1 MKPIKD
7 FLSLIRWPNI
17 FFIVLTQCLFYYIL
31 IPSVVPNFI
40 QDHSNLLFMLLMV
53 SSVFIASAGYI
64 INDYFDVKI
73 DTINKPE
80 KVIVGKRIKRRW
92 AIFFHL
98 LLSVLGLGTSI
109 YVAWKSSWW
118 LGLANLICIFLLWI
132 YSVKYKKELAVGNF
146 IIAALTAWVILSVYV
161 FVVGISGDALA
172 TYRPALLKYAFL
184 YAGFAF
190 IVTIIREVIKDM
202 EDTEGDRQYHSNTMP
217 IAWGIPTSKV
227 FTAVW
232 IMVCIG
238 LLFSIIGYAI
248 ALDKWGIIA
257 YIFLALIC
265 PFFYL
270 LHGLKQASNSKD
282 FHALSTTV
290 KFIMLLGILSMCI
303 FLIPS
308 F

>member
-1 MKPIKD
+1 LVPSIVPD
-7 FLSLIRWPNI
+7 FLQHNSNFL
-17 FFIVLTQCLFYYIL
+17 FF
-31 IPSVVPNFI
+31 
-40 QDHSNLLFMLLMV
+40 LLVV
-53 SSVFIASAGYI
+53 SSVFIAGAGYI

-73 DTINKPE
+73 DAINKPE

-98 LLSVLGLGTSI
+98 FLSVLGLGTSI

-161 FVVGISGDALA
+161 FVIGISGESSVEW
-172 TYRPALLKYAFL
+172 RPMLLKYAFL

-190 IVTIIREVIKDM
+190 ITTIIREVIKDM
-202 EDTEGDRQYHSNTMP
+202 EDTEGDRQFHSNTMP
-217 IAWGIPTSKV
+217 IAWGIPTTKV

-232 IMVCIG
+232 IIVCIG
-238 LLFSIIGYAI
+238 LLFSIIGYAM
-248 ALDKWGIIA
+248 ALDQWGIII
-257 YIFLALIC
+257 YILLALIF

-270 LHGLKQASNSKD
+270 LYKLKQANGSKD
-282 FHALSTTV
+282 YHALSTQV
-290 KFIMLLGILSMCI
+290 KIIMLLGILSMCI
-303 FLIPS
+303 FIIPG

>member
-7 FLSLIRWPNI
+7 FLQLIRWPNI
-17 FFIVLTQCLFYYIL
+17 FFIVITQCLFYFAL
-31 IPSVVPNFI
+31 VPSIVPVFFTRKSI
-40 QDHSNLLFMLLMV
+40 FLFFLLV
-53 SSVFIASAGYI
+53 ASSVFIAAAGYV

-73 DTINKPE
+73 DAINKPE

-98 LLSVLGLGTSI
+98 LLSAIGLGTSI
-109 YVAWKSSWW
+109 YVAWYTSMWIAI
-118 LGLANLICIFLLWI
+118 ANLCCIFLLWI
-132 YSVKYKKELAVGNF
+132 YSIKYKKELAIGNF
-146 IIAALTAWVILSVYV
+146 IIAALTAWVIFSVYI
-161 FVVGISGDALA
+161 FVIYFYGDSVDLES
-172 TYRPALLKYAFL
+172 PKLLKYALL

-232 IMVCIG
+232 IIVCIG
-238 LLFSIIGYAI
+238 LLIGIAGYAVVI
-248 ALDKWGIIA
+248 GSWWITI
-257 YIFLALIC
+257 YILGTLIFPFL
-265 PFFYL
+265 YL
-270 LHGLKQASNSKD
+270 LFKLRSANSSKD
-282 FHALSTTV
+282 YHLLSSSV
-290 KFIMLLGILSMCI
+290 KIIMLIGILSMAL